1 MSFRWRA
8 DSFVAVT
15 ALLLPLLACK
25 TRGLDL
31 DLDLDLDL
39 PGTSPTPKKPVK
51 LDTNPTDDTDEPDK
65 APVEK
70 AIPGLKKGA
79 VDLGTAV
86 FPADAAKKGPIAF
99 TFNVP
104 PPHRLT
110 YILGP
115 DEAKAIDAF
124 YADYAKSVS
133 FKRVGQKAFQW
144 SPPSG
149 CPADMSCVYKK
160 LIGRTKA
167 DVRVLSQKFK
177 ARADAA
183 KLDAVQLTDLA
194 LSYVQEIPYKV
205 PEDPFGLRPPPL
217 VISKKEGDC
226 DSKALLLYMILNDL
240 GIEAVILS
248 SKAHAH
254 TMVGVPVPTGGTA
267 FRWKSR
273 KYAFAEVTA
282 KGAAIGWLPPDVA
295 SPNDWTVELSP

>member
-1 MSFRWRA
+1 MSSRWRA
-8 DSFVAVT
+8 EVYL
-15 ALLLPLLACK
+15 ALGLLFAPLLACG
-25 TRGLDL
+25 RGLDL
-31 DLDLDLDL
+31 GLDIDL
-39 PGTSPTPKKPVK
+39 PGEPEKPRKPVK
-51 LDTNPTDDTDEPDK
+51 LDSNPTDDTDEPDK
-65 APVEK
+65 APK
-70 AIPGLKKGA
+70 RKPIPGLAKGA
-79 VDLGTAV
+79 VDLGTAI
-86 FPADAAKKGPIAF
+86 FPAAAAKKNPIAF

-104 PPHRLT
+104 PAHRLS
-110 YILGP
+110 YVLAP
-115 DEAKAIDAF
+115 DEAKAIDTF
-124 YADYAKSVS
+124 YADYAKSVQ

-144 SPPSG
+144 SPPLG

-160 LIGRTKA
+160 LIARTKD
-167 DVRVLSQKFK
+167 DVRVLSKRFK

-205 PEDPFGLRPPPL
+205 PDEPFGLRPPPL
-217 VISKKEGDC
+217 VITKKEGDC

-267 FRWKSR
+267 FRWNGR

-282 KGAAIGWLPPDVA
+282 KGASLGWLPPDVA
-295 SPNDWTVELSP
+295 SPNDWMVELAP